1 MNNNYIIYLLYNT
14 NSNYTYVG
22 ITNNPNRRIR
32 QHNGELVGGAKYT
45 KLKKGEGEWKY
56 FGWIQAKEENIL
68 EKRPA
73 LSLEKKIQIHS
84 RKSKGK
90 TPIERRINTIN
101 KLLEGNNILSF
112 NKFLE
117 ENNLLSFNKFLE
129 ETHNTTNSPNKLNSL
144 TIFIDS

>member
-32 QHNGELVGGAKYT
+32 QHNGELAGGAKYT

-112 NKFLE
+112 NKLLE
-117 ENNLLSFNKFLE
+117 GNNILSFNKFLE
-129 ETHNTTNSPNKLNSL
+129 ETPNTTNSPNKLNTL
-144 TIFIDS
+144 TIL

>member
-32 QHNGELVGGAKYT
+32 QHNGELAGGAKYT

-68 EKRPA
+68 EKRLA

-84 RKSKGK
+84 RKTKGK

-101 KLLEGNNILSF
+101 K
-112 NKFLE
+112 FLE
-117 ENNLLSFNKFLE
+117 ENNLLSFKKFLE
-129 ETHNTTNSPNKLNSL
+129 ETPNTTNSPNKLNTL
-144 TIFIDS
+144 TVFIDS

>member
-14 NSNYTYVG
+14 KSTCTYVG

-32 QHNGELVGGAKYT
+32 QHNGDLVGGAKYT

-56 FGWIQAKEENIL
+56 FGWIEPKINYEKTDKEDYIL
-68 EKRPA
+68 EKSEA

-84 RKSKGK
+84 RKTKGK

-101 KLLEGNNILSF
+101 KLLED
-112 NKFLE
+112 
-117 ENNLLSFNKFLE
+117 NNLLSFNILSLE
-129 ETHNTTNSPNKLNSL
+129 ITSKLNSCTL
-144 TIFIDS
+144 T

>member
-14 NSNYTYVG
+14 KSTCTYVG

-45 KLKKGEGEWKY
+45 KLKKGDGEWKY
-56 FGWIQAKEENIL
+56 FGWIQSKEDNIL
-68 EKRPA
+68 EKSPA

-84 RKSKGK
+84 RKTKGK

-101 KLLEGNNILSF
+101 KLLED
-112 NKFLE
+112 
-117 ENNLLSFNKFLE
+117 NNLLSFNILSLE
-129 ETHNTTNSPNKLNSL
+129 ITSKLNSCTL
-144 TIFIDS
+144 T

>member
-14 NSNYTYVG
+14 KSTCTYVG

-32 QHNGELVGGAKYT
+32 QHNGDLVGGAKYT

-56 FGWIQAKEENIL
+56 FGWIEPKKDNEKNDKEDYIL
-68 EKRPA
+68 EKRAA

-84 RKSKGK
+84 RKTKGK

-101 KLLEGNNILSF
+101 KLLED
-112 NKFLE
+112 
-117 ENNLLSFNKFLE
+117 NNLLSFNILSLE
-129 ETHNTTNSPNKLNSL
+129 ITSKLNSCTL
-144 TIFIDS
+144 T

>member
-14 NSNYTYVG
+14 NSTCTYVG
-22 ITNNPNRRIR
+22 ITNNPDRRIR

-45 KLKKGEGEWKY
+45 KIKKGDGEWKY
-56 FGWIQAKEENIL
+56 FGWIQAKEGYIL

-101 KLLEGNNILSF
+101 K
-112 NKFLE
+112 FLE
-117 ENNLLSFNKFLE
+117 DNNLLSFNIL
-129 ETHNTTNSPNKLNSL
+129 SPESH
-144 TIFIDS
+144 D

>member
-1 MNNNYIIYLLYNT
+1 MYHLYYLKSTLDDKIYI
-14 NSNYTYVG
+14 G

-68 EKRPA
+68 EKRLA

-84 RKSKGK
+84 RKTKGK

-101 KLLEGNNILSF
+101 K
-112 NKFLE
+112 FLE
-117 ENNLLSFNKFLE
+117 ENNLLSFKKFLE
-129 ETHNTTNSPNKLNSL
+129 ETPNTTNSPNKLNTL
-144 TIFIDS
+144 TVFIDS

>member
-84 RKSKGK
+84 RKTKGK

-112 NKFLE
+112 NK
-117 ENNLLSFNKFLE
+117 LLQ
-129 ETHNTTNSPNKLNSL
+129 ETPNTTNTINITNKLNTL
-144 TIFIDS
+144 TVIIDS